1 MKKWKAVLK
10 RIILEPLRFLTIS
23 VIVLL
28 YQHLFIRPIVGAP
41 NRCGG
46 VLCPDGS
53 HSLYGSMCA
62 DGSSPY
68 FSTVL
73 WDGYCLS
80 KMQGYITITL
90 FLLLLVPLI
99 TATLK
104 HTISKLWL
112 IYALFPTVILI
123 LLTFQMMR

>member
-28 YQHLFIRPIVGAP
+28 YQHIFIRPIVGAP

-53 HSLYGSMCA
+53 RSLYGSMCA
-62 DGSSPY
+62 DGSSPL

-73 WDGYCLS
+73 CDGYCIS
-80 KMQGYITITL
+80 KTQGYITIV
-90 FLLLLVPLI
+90 LLLLFLVPLI
-99 TATLK
+99 IATLK

-112 IYALFPTVILI
+112 IYAIVPMAFLI
-123 LLTFQMMR
+123 CWIFSLMR